1 MLLKRYIESFTYYQ
15 PELSRKERIEVG
27 RKQLFDFDYP
37 FYDETKRAEFET
49 KFINH
54 FYLREIGS
62 ETMGSFKFNLDEY
75 LNLNMPYWNKMFL
88 SNLEEFPIFDDMDY
102 TIDEKQKLLNEID
115 TNIKAN
121 RDESKNQTKQVD
133 QTDNRNKNTRDTGTT
148 DSFSRNTY
156 TDTPQKDLRIA
167 SNGNGTGVINY
178 ATNITEDL
186 SKETTST
193 TGVETNNDKTNQ
205 NTRSNASEKETKNT
219 DINKDQNQTKDTIT
233 RYKGKKGNTDYADL
247 LEKYRRS
254 VLRIEKMIFR
264 EMNKEGLFLL
274 VYGGR

>member
-1 MLLKRYIESFTYYQ
+1 
-15 PELSRKERIEVG
+15 
-27 RKQLFDFDYP
+27 
-37 FYDETKRAEFET
+37 
-49 KFINH
+49 
-54 FYLREIGS
+54 
-62 ETMGSFKFNLDEY
+62 MGSFKFNLDEY

-156 TDTPQKDLRIA
+156 TDTPQKDLKIA
-167 SNGNGTGVINY
+167 SNGDGTGVINY

-186 SKETTST
+186 SKETTSS

-233 RYKGKKGNTDYADL
+233 RYKGKKGSTDYADL
-247 LEKYRRS
+247 LEKYRKS

>member
-1 MLLKRYIESFTYYQ
+1 MLLKRYIESFTYYH

-156 TDTPQKDLRIA
+156 TDTPQKDLKIA
-167 SNGNGTGVINY
+167 SNGDGTGVINY

-186 SKETTST
+186 SKETTSS

-233 RYKGKKGNTDYADL
+233 RYKGKKGSTDYADL
-247 LEKYRRS
+247 LEKYRKS